1 MSPTMQ
7 PQEEI
12 RSGSPLKVPD
22 GARILIVCDDNNHD
36 TERLKTILPGG
47 RIHVRMGQKHDGGL

>member
-1 MSPTMQ
+1 MSLTMQ

-22 GARILIVCDDNNHD
+22 GARILVVCDVNHD
-36 TERLKTILPGG
+36 TERLKTILQEEGFTAKWTKSMT
-47 RIHVRMGQKHDGGL
+47 VWL